1 MKMVKKKCSSVV
13 LMVGAAATA
22 TATAQCRRLHFQRF
36 DSSPFPAISF
46 SPHPRRRS
54 QPLMMIRFFMH
65 LTGYLINLL
74 FQILKLWLWLCL
86 EKVLQKGDPHCTS
99 IGLNYRGMCRLIS
112 SALLRRGAVHII
124 PPPHLS
130 LCASVCVC
138 GRDFSLIQ
146 KKNLAIHIH
155 TVPGMEQ
162 SWLYPM
168 HARHRRADERMHL
181 EDACFA
187 DNPLVG

>member
-1 MKMVKKKCSSVV
+1 MKMVKKNAVLLCWWWAQQQQQQQHSVV
-13 LMVGAAATA
+13 GFIFSASTA
-22 TATAQCRRLHFQRF
+22 
-36 DSSPFPAISF
+36 
-46 SPHPRRRS
+46 
-54 QPLMMIRFFMH
+54 PLSC
-65 LTGYLINLL
+65 NLL
-74 FQILKLWLWLCL
+74 FTSPQTTLPTPNDDPIFYASDWLFNKSPFSDF
-86 EKVLQKGDPHCTS
+86 EVVVVVVLRESVTERRPALHLHRAELQ
-99 IGLNYRGMCRLIS
+99 GMCRLIS

>member
-1 MKMVKKKCSSVV
+1 MKMVKKNAVLLCWWWAQQQQQQQHSVV
-13 LMVGAAATA
+13 GFIFSASTA
-22 TATAQCRRLHFQRF
+22 
-36 DSSPFPAISF
+36 
-46 SPHPRRRS
+46 
-54 QPLMMIRFFMH
+54 PLSC
-65 LTGYLINLL
+65 NLL
-74 FQILKLWLWLCL
+74 FTSPQTTLPTPNDDPIFYASDWLFNKSPFSDFEVVVVVVLRESVTERRPALHLHRAELQGHVPINFFCIIEKGSRTHNPTTPFITLCL
-86 EKVLQKGDPHCTS
+86 C
-99 IGLNYRGMCRLIS
+99 
-112 SALLRRGAVHII
+112 
-124 PPPHLS
+124 
-130 LCASVCVC
+130 VCVC

>member
-1 MKMVKKKCSSVV
+1 
-13 LMVGAAATA
+13 MVGAAATA

-138 GRDFSLIQ
+138 VAVISLSFKRRIWQ
-146 KKNLAIHIH
+146 YTFTPCLEWNS
-155 TVPGMEQ
+155 PGSTRCTHDIEGWMN
-162 SWLYPM
+162 
-168 HARHRRADERMHL
+168 
-181 EDACFA
+181 ACTWKM
-187 DNPLVG
+187 LVLQTILSLVNA

>member
-1 MKMVKKKCSSVV
+1 MVVVV
-13 LMVGAAATA
+13 LRESVTE
-22 TATAQCRRLHFQRF
+22 RRPALHLHR
-36 DSSPFPAISF
+36 A
-46 SPHPRRRS
+46 
-54 QPLMMIRFFMH
+54 
-65 LTGYLINLL
+65 
-74 FQILKLWLWLCL
+74 
-86 EKVLQKGDPHCTS
+86 ELQ
-99 IGLNYRGMCRLIS
+99 GMCRLIS